1 MRLADF
7 VKDMYSRDLEGLE
20 LECSE
25 RVEAISAPLGLY
37 EWKCSDGQVFYKSL
51 SALAHEKGIASRKLA
66 ETA

>member
-1 MRLADF
+1 MRLADYI
-7 VKDMYSRDLEGLE
+7 KDMYSKDLEGLE

-51 SALAHEKGIASRKLA
+51 CALAHEKGIVRRRLA